1 MLFIQPV
8 LTVSELAAKG
18 TNIPDIM
25 VKRGLH
31 GYSLYGFLH
40 IKNGIFKHKKN
51 NKDNL
56 DEGKL
61 QGTKY
66 ASIYPSFWIVIYQEY
81 NNSHIKLR

>member
-1 MLFIQPV
+1 MVIAYTAFSTLKME
-8 LTVSELAAKG
+8 SS
-18 TNIPDIM
+18 NI
-25 VKRGLH
+25 
-31 GYSLYGFLH
+31 
-40 IKNGIFKHKKN
+40 KKN